1 MTERRSLWRSIIS
14 LSREQVRSLF
24 AVAMLAGIVALSA
37 QGWSMVALIHHV
49 THGGEFNQHLF
60 GALMFVLE
68 WTFYLIAGGA
78 ACVALVV
85 FGADYLKA
93 KYGNAEI
100 DLGSRDE

>member
-1 MTERRSLWRSIIS
+1 MNLWKAIIA

-37 QGWSMVALIHHV
+37 QGWAMVGLLHHV
-49 THGGEFNQHLF
+49 AHEGEFSKELF
-60 GALMFVLE
+60 GALIFVLR

-78 ACVALVV
+78 GCVALVV

-93 KYGNAEI
+93 KYGDAEI
-100 DLGSRDE
+100 GVGSGGNAS